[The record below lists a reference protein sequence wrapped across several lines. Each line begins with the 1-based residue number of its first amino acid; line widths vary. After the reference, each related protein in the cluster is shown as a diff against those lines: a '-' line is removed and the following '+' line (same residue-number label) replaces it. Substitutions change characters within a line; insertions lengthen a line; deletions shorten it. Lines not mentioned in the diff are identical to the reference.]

1 MDSGGVSDF
10 LLQIPTGLIILFCG
24 SGILLL
30 IVTGYIVNN
39 RSRRARQAVPPANFV
54 SAYDDAG
61 GDLPDLDAL
70 ASTEES
76 APPMPAKP
84 AAQAAPPRPTGTF
97 SVALTEGETV
107 DVVEVLSLV
116 RSVDDGSLIIRI
128 GEQAYRN
135 PPAVADAEFKRR
147 FNTAMRD
154 LTRAQKPVESKREST
169 EAASANSAE
178 AAASSLDELPMPAS
192 FPPVSGSTSV
202 PGDLPK
208 FKMPEGP
215 PVKPK
220 RGQRP
225 VAEPIPEID
234 IAGAIEAFLQHKLT
248 MLPEYQSRNIH
259 VRPASNGGVKIEVG
273 EKFYDSVSDVE
284 DANVRQLL
292 TATIE
297 EWQARQ

>member
-1 MDSGGVSDF
+1 MDSGGLNDF
-10 LLQIPTGLIILFCG
+10 LQQIPVGLIVLFCG

-30 IVTGYIVNN
+30 IVTGSIVNS
-39 RSRRARQAVPPANFV
+39 RSRRARQAIPPANFV
-54 SAYDDAG
+54 PAYDDAD

-70 ASTEES
+70 ASTE
-76 APPMPAKP
+76 AVAP
-84 AAQAAPPRPTGTF
+84 AASVPVVSAAPPPSRPTGTF

-107 DVVEVLSLV
+107 DVVEVLSIA
-116 RSVDDGSLIIRI
+116 RSVEDGSLIIRI
-128 GEQAYRN
+128 GDKAYRN

-147 FNTAMRD
+147 FHAALRD
-154 LTRAQKPVESKREST
+154 LNAVQPPAPAKK
-169 EAASANSAE
+169 ASAE
-178 AAASSLDELPMPAS
+178 AARAPATDDLPMPAS
-192 FPPVSGSTSV
+192 FPPVGGSAPL

-234 IAGAIEAFLQHKLT
+234 IAGAIEAFLQHKL
-248 MLPEYQSRNIH
+248 MLLPEYQTRNIH
-259 VRPASNGGVKIEVG
+259 VRPAPHGGVKIEVG
-273 EKFYDSVSDVE
+273 DRFYDSVSDVE
-284 DANVRQLL
+284 DADVRQLL